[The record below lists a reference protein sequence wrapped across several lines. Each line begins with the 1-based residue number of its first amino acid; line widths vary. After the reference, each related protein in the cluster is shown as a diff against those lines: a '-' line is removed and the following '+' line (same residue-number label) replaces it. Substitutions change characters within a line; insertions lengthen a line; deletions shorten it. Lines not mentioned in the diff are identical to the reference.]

1 MSIISFQN
9 VETDLDFYYYENTMY
24 KTQNIF
30 PTLPQKTN
38 RAYGFEPFFK
48 VFDYHLYML
57 FKAVLLCLIAKMIK
71 FIYFPRKFQSHITKM
86 LEVNQKLISSL
97 LFFIF

>member
-1 MSIISFQN
+1 
-9 VETDLDFYYYENTMY
+9 MY

-86 LEVNQKLISSL
+86 LEVNQINFISFIFYFLISIS
-97 LFFIF
+97 FIAVS

>member
-57 FKAVLLCLIAKMIK
+57 FKAVLLCLIAKIIK
-71 FIYFPRKFQSHITKM
+71 FIYFPENFSLTSQKCW
-86 LEVNQKLISSL
+86 KLIKN
-97 LFFIF
+97 